1 MKTLTVFVA
10 LASLCLNTGCPGKS
24 STGVPP
30 KPGPAAT
37 ESNDQKCSEF
47 IQSVLDIFQL
57 DRLGIKS
64 SLADGVQLLNQWQR
78 DCGRQVALDFPALD
92 ESATRLFTPAQIDQL
107 KAERFSIQD
116 GERLR
121 DCVLF
126 RKVSEYAVGSAE
138 NDLGR
143 VLNVFDHVVRNIDVV
158 PNHYENLPLTPYECY
173 VLGSGTVED
182 RAWIFIGILRQLK
195 IDAVILSPKR
205 ADTTNVAATG
215 GSIGSPFLVG
225 VVLNDDVYLFDPR
238 FGLPVRPASG
248 GAAEVATLTQVLSEP
263 TLLKQFDLDAGHP
276 SPHSA
281 DELREPQVEI
291 VGDSSLFS
299 ARMRIVQSQFS
310 GKQASVVSDPLQD
323 VDGNPGLLGRVSK
336 AGAKHWQPGAVR
348 LWSYAESQLAAYAR
362 LNEDQNGKLA
372 GLKAVW
378 DAPRVVER
386 AEAGAAV
393 RRKKLIQA
401 RMAQVSGDYENA
413 INWYGLVRLTT
424 PVRPGSIDQFV
435 NKQAADNA
443 FFWKGICQY
452 ERGDYAGAADTFEKY
467 LKPSAPGLWQ
477 AACRYQ
483 LARSQAATGNFA
495 AAIKT
500 LEETPET
507 DYRRQGHSLLIREWK
522 RKLKERFDG

>member
-1 MKTLTVFVA
+1 VVILLVGV
-10 LASLCLNTGCPGKS
+10 LAVVCIGLSRGCTGNS
-24 STGVPP
+24 HHVSTAPP
-30 KPGPAAT
+30 VKPVST
-37 ESNDQKCSEF
+37 EASEQKCTEF

-78 DCGRQVALDFPALD
+78 DCGGQIVLDFPALD
-92 ESATRLFTPAQIDQL
+92 ESATRLFTPEQLDVL

-138 NDLGR
+138 SDLGR
-143 VLNVFDHVVRNIDVV
+143 VINVFDHVVRNIDVV
-158 PNHYENLPLTPYECY
+158 PKHYENLPLTPYESY

-195 IDAVILSPKR
+195 IDAVVLSPQR
-205 ADTTNVAATG
+205 ADRANVP
-215 GSIGSPFLVG
+215 GSLDSPGSPFLVG
-225 VVLNDDVYLFDPR
+225 VLLNDEVFLFEPR

-248 GAAEVATLTQVLSEP
+248 GAAEVATLAQVLSEP
-263 TLLKQFDLDAGHP
+263 TLLKQFDLDTEHP

-281 DELREPQVEI
+281 DGLRELQVEI
-291 VGDSSLFS
+291 VGDPSLFS
-299 ARMRIVQSQFS
+299 ARMRMLQSQFS
-310 GKQASVVSDPLQD
+310 GTHASVVSDPLQI
-323 VDGNPGLLGRVSK
+323 VDGIPGLLGRVSK
-336 AGAKHWQPGAVR
+336 AGAKYWQPGAVR

-362 LNEDQNGKLA
+362 LTEDQQRKLT
-372 GLKAVW
+372 GLKSVW
-378 DAPRVVER
+378 DAPRVVES

-393 RRKKLIQA
+393 RRRKLIHA
-401 RMAQVSGDYENA
+401 RMAQVSGDYDDA
-413 INWYGLVRLTT
+413 IVGYGLVRLSGAA
-424 PVRPGSIDQFV
+424 RPGSIEQFV
-435 NKQAADNA
+435 NNQAADNA

-467 LKPSAPGLWQ
+467 LKPAAPGLWQ
-477 AACRYQ
+477 ASCRYQ
-483 LARSQAATGNFA
+483 LARSRAATGNLA

-507 DYRRQGHSLLIREWK
+507 DYRRAGHLLLVREWK
-522 RKLKERFDG
+522 RKL